1 MSIAKKSTYDF
12 VSQLVILASTFLSG
26 VVVAV
31 ILGPKISGVFRLVL
45 FCNLLCV
52 NLANLGI
59 GIANTYHLGKDR
71 TKLAELHSLSV
82 YMIIGITLV
91 VLAVVLILGEWLRHV
106 LFRDVSVPYLLIA
119 IGLLPF
125 TLYYVV
131 WVGMLIGLGE
141 IKLLSIFNATY
152 YAVQSALFIFILL
165 ILQLGLTGVLI
176 SWAAVQILAV
186 GCMVYIVSRWVPL
199 RVPVSRG
206 MLKRILRFG
215 TVAHIGNV
223 ASTLLGRVDWL
234 VISNRIGDI
243 GIGYYGL
250 ATSLAEK
257 VWLVAAS
264 MEKASYSSVTG
275 AEKQEAC
282 ELIKKI
288 FRNTFFISAAIV
300 VMLLLVSYPLIALV
314 YTKVYLPSLFPLRV
328 LLCGTVFFGGCR
340 IFAIYFTGHKGKP
353 RIPTTI
359 AWIMLAVKVPLVIW
373 LTVQY
378 GIRGTAVATTGVYVL
393 MFLVYF
399 TLFLRDSGMRRLH
412 EFFVI
417 TREDLAAYRDAVR
430 RSLWFLRDQMRKIQ
444 IT

>member
-12 VSQLVILASTFLSG
+12 VSQLVILAFTFVSG
-26 VVVAV
+26 VAVAV
-31 ILGPKISGVFRLVL
+31 ILGPKVSGVFRLVL

-52 NLANLGI
+52 NMSNLGI

-71 TKLAELHSLSV
+71 TKLAELHSLSICV
-82 YMIIGITLV
+82 IIGMTLV
-91 VLAVVLILGEWLRHV
+91 VLAVVLIFGEWLRHV
-106 LFRDVSVPYLLIA
+106 LFRDVSTPHLLIA
-119 IGLLPF
+119 VGLLPF
-125 TLYYVV
+125 TLYYVM

-141 IKLLSIFNATY
+141 IKLLSIFNAIY
-152 YAVQSALFIFILL
+152 YAVQSVLFIFILL
-165 ILQLGLTGVLI
+165 ILRLWLTALLI

-186 GCMVYIVSRWVPL
+186 VCMVYILHRWVPL
-199 RVPVSRG
+199 WVPVNKTL
-206 MLKRILRFG
+206 LKRVLQFG
-215 TVAHIGNV
+215 IVAHIGNV

-275 AEKQEAC
+275 AEKPEAC
-282 ELIKKI
+282 ELTKKL

-300 VMLLLVSYPLIALV
+300 VALLIVSYPLIALV
-314 YTKVYLPSLFPLRV
+314 YTKEYLPSLFPFRV
-328 LLCGTVFFGGCR
+328 LLCGTIFFGGCR

-373 LTVQY
+373 LTVLY
-378 GIRGTAVATTGVYVL
+378 GIRGTAIATTGVYVL
-393 MFLVYF
+393 MFIVYF
-399 TLFLRDSGMRRLH
+399 TLFVRDSGMRRLH
-412 EFFVI
+412 EFFLI
-417 TREDLAAYRDAVR
+417 TREDLAAYRDAIR
-430 RSLWFLRDQMRKIQ
+430 RSIQFLRDKI
-444 IT
+444 

>member
-12 VSQLVILASTFLSG
+12 VSQLVILAFTFVSG
-26 VVVAV
+26 VAVAV
-31 ILGPKISGVFRLVL
+31 ILGPKVSGVFRLVL

-52 NLANLGI
+52 NMSNLGI

-82 YMIIGITLV
+82 CVIIGMTLV
-91 VLAVVLILGEWLRHV
+91 VLAVVLIFGEWLRHV
-106 LFRDVSVPYLLIA
+106 LFRDVSTPHLLIA

-152 YAVQSALFIFILL
+152 YAVQSVLFIFILL
-165 ILQLGLTGVLI
+165 ILRLWLTALLI

-186 GCMVYIVSRWVPL
+186 ICMIYILHRWVPL
-199 RVPVSRG
+199 WVPVNRTL
-206 MLKRILRFG
+206 LKRVLGFG
-215 TVAHIGNV
+215 IVAHISNV
-223 ASTLLGRVDWL
+223 ASGLLGSVDWL

-282 ELIKKI
+282 ELIKKL

-300 VMLLLVSYPLIALV
+300 VVLLIVSYPLIALV
-314 YTKVYLPSLFPLRV
+314 YTREYLPSLFPFRV
-328 LLCGTVFFGGCR
+328 LLCGTMFFGGCR

-353 RIPTTI
+353 RIAATI

-373 LTVQY
+373 LTVLY
-378 GIRGTAVATTGVYVL
+378 GIRGTAIATTGVYVL

-399 TLFLRDSGMRRLH
+399 TLFVRDSGMRRLH
-412 EFFVI
+412 EFFLI
-417 TREDLAAYRDAVR
+417 TREDLAAYRDAIR
-430 RSLWFLRDQMRKIQ
+430 RSIQFLRDKIQ
-444 IT
+444 LT